1 MPHPAKLTLFSFIF
15 IMKRFY
21 LIYFEILLPIIQLWS
36 YLDIV
41 SFHEQVEPMH
51 KGHYER
57 WAEMLYWGRILANF
71 FMKGIKCDVSF
82 GAESSAMRK
91 S

>member
-1 MPHPAKLTLFSFIF
+1 MPHPAKLTLFSFML

-21 LIYFEILLPIIQLWS
+21 LTYFEILLPMVQLWS

-41 SFHEQVEPMH
+41 SFIGGAHAQRTLRTLSWDVV
-51 KGHYER
+51 
-57 WAEMLYWGRILANF
+57 LGRILANF
-71 FMKGIKCDVSF
+71 FMKWINTCDVSF
-82 GAESSAMRK
+82 GAESSAMSK